1 MPKIFENNIFR
12 VLVSA
17 AIIISSHGCATLK
30 NTKIPES
37 FSELGYCRNCKRVM
51 ALDGLSEGTKC
62 FCPNCDTEFVVK
74 DAKYRL
80 KRRCADLKN
89 QKTAGGVLTVA
100 MMGASV
106 AGAVFGIP
114 IPPPPV
120 CEDTFRPYEMPEVVT
135 CKKASPVDQ
144 PAYPIPPAE
153 LRPHGAVNIPSAGE
167 AEPEEVTVENSDAPQ
182 PEGGPE

>member
-1 MPKIFENNIFR
+1 MPKTFENNIFR

-51 ALDGLSEGTKC
+51 ALEGLAESTEC
-62 FCPNCDTEFVVK
+62 FCPNCDAEFVVK
-74 DAKYRL
+74 DAKYRF

-89 QKTAGGVLTVA
+89 QKTAGSVLTVA

-106 AGAVFGIP
+106 AGAVFGVP

-120 CEDTFRPYEMPEVVT
+120 SEDTFRPYEMPQVVT
-135 CKKASPVDQ
+135 CKKASPVDPPVPQ
-144 PAYPIPPAE
+144 TPAPE
-153 LRPHGAVNIPSAGE
+153 LRPHGVIGMPTDE
-167 AEPEEVTVENSDAPQ
+167 ASEPEEVLIENSDDPP
-182 PEGGPE
+182 PEDDGG